1 MAERA
6 QAVEAKAAARAK
18 SVVEEL
24 LHEYH
29 PRNFAVEFWD
39 GSRWDPDPGQF
50 CRFTWHI
57 HHPSVLRTLLRSDRQ
72 VALGEAFIHG
82 DFDVSGDLLAIFP
95 VAEYLEQKHFGPGR
109 KLRLGSLLLGL
120 PSQRREDEDVLV
132 ELRGRAHSKTRDRQA
147 VSFHYDVSNAFY
159 QLWLDPAMIYSCAYF
174 KSPDDS
180 LATAQ
185 AQKLDHICRKLRL
198 RPGERLL
205 DIGCG
210 WGGLILHAARY
221 YGVQAVGITL
231 SEQQLV
237 FAQKQIAEIGL
248 SSRCEV
254 RLLDYRDASQLGQF
268 DKLVS
273 VGMVEHVGESALPEY
288 FRCAFQALK
297 PGGAFLNHGIGRA
310 GNRPKSAERTFT
322 DVYVFPDGEL
332 TSIST
337 TLRCA
342 EEAGFEVRDV
352 ENLREHYH
360 LTLCHWLRRMEDS
373 MQQATRLIGEL
384 KARIWR
390 LYLAGSAHYFQSG
403 KLDLYQSLLVKCA
416 NGRSG
421 MPLTRADWYR

>member
-6 QAVEAKAAARAK
+6 QAVDTKPAARAK
-18 SVVEEL
+18 NVVEEL

-29 PRNFAVEFWD
+29 PRDFAVEFWD
-39 GSRWDPDPGQF
+39 GSRWGPEHGQF

-57 HHPSVLRTLLRSDRQ
+57 HHPGVLRALLRSDRQ
-72 VALGEAFIHG
+72 VALGEAFIYG
-82 DFDVSGDLLAIFP
+82 DFDGSGDILAIFP

-109 KLRLGSLLLGL
+109 KLLLGSMLLGL
-120 PSQRREDEDVLV
+120 PSQLHDEEMRV
-132 ELRGRAHSKTRDRQA
+132 ELRGRPHSKTRDREA

-159 QLWLDPAMIYSCAYF
+159 ELWLDPAMIYSCAYF

-210 WGGLILHAARY
+210 WGGLIMHAARH

-237 FAQKQIAEIGL
+237 LAQKRIAETGL
-248 SSRCEV
+248 SCRCEV
-254 RLLDYRDASQLGQF
+254 RLLDYRDASQLGDF

-273 VGMVEHVGESALPEY
+273 VGMVEHVGESALPGY
-288 FRCAFQALK
+288 FRSAFRVLK

-310 GNRPKSAERTFT
+310 GNRPKPAEHTFT

-332 TSIST
+332 TPIST

-360 LTLCHWLRRMEDS
+360 ITLCHWLRRMESS
-373 MQQATRLIGEL
+373 MEQAAELVGEL

-416 NGRSG
+416 AGRSG
-421 MPLTRADWYR
+421 MPMTREDWYS